1 MAKRALFC
9 QILQRAAYH
18 YRTLTSFELFSDS
31 IGIILTHRWHWI
43 YLYEKQTQQTT
54 RLIFSW
60 TRNMEIW
67 TTISHNIWMLKL
79 WLLSQILS
87 SVYWIVLYILNVY
100 IYIYIYFEVC
110 LTIFPYYVSKGWLL
124 DPCFQNIEK
133 DLNFIFFTQL
143 CIPRDA
149 MNDFIWTNQLT
160 GVYI

>member
-87 SVYWIVLYILNVY
+87 SVYWIVLYILNVCIY
-100 IYIYIYFEVC
+100 IYIYIYIFLSMFNYISLLRVKG
-110 LTIFPYYVSKGWLL
+110 LTPWSLFSKYWKRSK
-124 DPCFQNIEK
+124 FH
-133 DLNFIFFTQL
+133 FFHATL
-143 CIPRDA
+143 H
-149 MNDFIWTNQLT
+149 T
-160 GVYI
+160 